1 MDSLKLQLK
10 DLARQIVAVAN
21 KPYIK
26 NLSFES
32 FDEAFELIASLE
44 LESKLVVVIDEY
56 QNLTKLDKAF
66 SSKLQ
71 KAWDM
76 HLSNANIHLILC
88 GSVISMMYSQV
99 LSYSSP
105 LYGRRTTNIHL
116 KPLLFRYIKDF
127 VPNCTKETMMQI
139 YSSFGTIPKYL
150 NEYDASLS
158 FMQNITQKVLDKDA
172 YLYSEGMFLLKEEF
186 GDGSNYFS
194 ILESISKGN
203 SKIGS
208 IASSLSKTA
217 TLLSPYMQKLIE
229 LDIIAK
235 EVPVTEANPLKS
247 RFGRYKIK
255 DKFLNFW
262 FFYVYKNYNQLEIRQ
277 IQSVIDEIETNFNDR
292 FVSFAFEDYVIEDL
306 RLNPSR
312 YIDFIPKKVGR
323 WWNNNQEID
332 IVAFDEDNI
341 CFIECKWQNSVN
353 KQNVL
358 NRLIQ
363 KSSAIKHNKKATFL
377 VVTKD
382 DYLSSEVF

>member
-1 MDSLKLQLK
+1 
-10 DLARQIVAVAN
+10 
-21 KPYIK
+21 
-26 NLSFES
+26 
-32 FDEAFELIASLE
+32 
-44 LESKLVVVIDEY
+44 
-56 QNLTKLDKAF
+56 
-66 SSKLQ
+66 
-71 KAWDM
+71 
-76 HLSNANIHLILC
+76 
-88 GSVISMMYSQV
+88 
-99 LSYSSP
+99 
-105 LYGRRTTNIHL
+105 
-116 KPLLFRYIKDF
+116 
-127 VPNCTKETMMQI
+127 MMQI

-186 GDGSNYFS
+186 GDGSNYFA

-353 KQNVL
+353 RQNVL